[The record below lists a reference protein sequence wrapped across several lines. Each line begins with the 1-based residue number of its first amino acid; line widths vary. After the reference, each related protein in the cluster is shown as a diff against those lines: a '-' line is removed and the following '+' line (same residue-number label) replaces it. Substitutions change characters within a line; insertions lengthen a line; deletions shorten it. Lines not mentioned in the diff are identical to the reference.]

1 MKTFKYFKSI
11 NILSIDKVMRMK
23 IVAQV
28 QKLGRIVIPKTYR
41 DFYNIQEGDIL
52 EFEVLRIKRQDGM
65 IINFS
70 QQAQEAVSNGQ

>member
-1 MKTFKYFKSI
+1 
-11 NILSIDKVMRMK
+11 MK

-52 EFEVLRIKRQDGM
+52 EFEVLRIKHQDGM
-65 IINFS
+65 VIDFS
-70 QQAQEAVSNGQ
+70 QQSQEVEA